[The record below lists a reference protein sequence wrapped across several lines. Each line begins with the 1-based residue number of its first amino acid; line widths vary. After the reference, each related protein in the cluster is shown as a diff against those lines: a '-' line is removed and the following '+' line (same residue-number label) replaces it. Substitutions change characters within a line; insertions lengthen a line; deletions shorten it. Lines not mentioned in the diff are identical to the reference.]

1 MYFVFR
7 FANQVHTWVSYW
19 NFSELL
25 VNVNSIC
32 LVFVLQKYPLS
43 QTASFYN
50 NFINNFVVLRELSDA
65 QRSYNYKAQNKRR
78 NESKKYWKS
87 HFVRDPEKHVQY
99 FPIAIELSASSKK
112 IRNVVEQQQ
121 HTGYLGYYVN
131 YILKFAP
138 LLNKINLKYI
148 GLRLLNFTSLSNKV
162 NLIYIGFFL
171 WVTLITDTN

>member
-7 FANQVHTWVSYW
+7 LANQVHTIVLFW
-19 NFSELL
+19 NLSELL
-25 VNVNSIC
+25 ICVNCIY

-50 NFINNFVVLRELSDA
+50 NFINNFVILRELSDA

-78 NESKKYWKS
+78 NESKKHGES
-87 HFVRDPEKHVQY
+87 HFVRDSEKHVQY
-99 FPIAIELSASSKK
+99 FPITFELPVSSENV
-112 IRNVVEQQQ
+112 RNVVEQQQ

-162 NLIYIGFFL
+162 NLNYIGFFL
-171 WVTLITDTN
+171 